1 MTVAKAYKDLAEAGF
16 VEGRARGRHARACA
30 ERSRFQARV
39 VGVARLCSVAKDLM
53 RPRSAPSAIFT

>member
-30 ERSRFQARV
+30 ERSRFQARGGGRCQAV
-39 VGVARLCSVAKDLM
+39 LGGEGPDAA
-53 RPRSAPSAIFT
+53 A